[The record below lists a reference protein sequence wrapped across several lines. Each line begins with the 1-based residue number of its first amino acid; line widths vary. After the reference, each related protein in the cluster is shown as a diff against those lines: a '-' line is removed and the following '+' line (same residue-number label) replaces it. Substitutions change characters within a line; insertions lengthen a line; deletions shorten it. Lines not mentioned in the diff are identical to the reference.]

1 MIYLDNAASTR
12 MLPEVRR
19 AMEPHLDA
27 VYANPSS
34 PHAAGR
40 EARKALEDARAKL
53 AAAVGRDPKEIVF
66 TSGATEANHLALRG
80 AAAVAVGA
88 AEHPSVHAAVK
99 GIPTT
104 TIPVDRAGR
113 IDPASAPA
121 SPWLSV
127 SAVNHET
134 GTIQPVGTLKGKGI
148 VHTDAAQALGKI
160 PLPGADL
167 LTLSAHKIHGPKG
180 IGALVV
186 RRGVDLRPMLGGGG
200 QEFQRRAG
208 TENVAAAVG
217 FAEAAAIAVRDLG
230 RNASRLGDLKARL
243 ERALSAAGGMHVLG
257 GGSPHVLCAAFEG
270 TDAEPMILALD
281 AEGVCVSSGPA
292 CASLARERS
301 VVLEAMGVPEGL
313 ARAALRFSL
322 SILNT
327 EEELDR
333 AAKATA
339 AAVRRLRKR

>member
-1 MIYLDNAASTR
+1 MIYLDHGASTR
-12 MLPEVRR
+12 ILPEVRR

-53 AAAVGRDPKEIVF
+53 AAAVGRDPKEVVF

-88 AEHPSVHAAVK
+88 AEHPSVYAAVK

-134 GTIQPVGTLKGKGI
+134 GTIQPVGALKGKGI

-160 PLPGADL
+160 PLPEADL

-208 TENVAAAVG
+208 TENVAAALG

-230 RNASRLGDLKARL
+230 ANAARMGDLRERL
-243 ERALSAAGGMHVLG
+243 RKGLEAAGGLQVLG
-257 GGSPHVLCAAFEG
+257 GGAPHLLCASFEG
-270 TDAEPMILALD
+270 VDAEPLVLALD
-281 AEGVCVSSGPA
+281 REGICVSFGSA

-301 VVLEAMGVPEGL
+301 ATLAAMGVPEAV
-313 ARAALRFSL
+313 ARGALRFSV

-327 EEELDR
+327 DEEMDR
-333 AAKATA
+333 AAAATA
-339 AAVRRLRKR
+339 SALKRMRKA